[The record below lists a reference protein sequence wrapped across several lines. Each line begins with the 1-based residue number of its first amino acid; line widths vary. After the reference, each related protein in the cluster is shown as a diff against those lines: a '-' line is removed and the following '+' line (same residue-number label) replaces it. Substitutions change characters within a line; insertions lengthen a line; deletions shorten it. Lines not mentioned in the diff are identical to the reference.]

1 MEKNDTRQKGK
12 PAKKNKPDMPFN
24 ASLMT
29 ALEPVAKKI
38 RESEKKKET
47 PPKPVEKV
55 PSFSKNIPDEDL
67 FAAEVADVKPYTPV
81 PLPLPARP
89 VVHDFQSDEDDVL
102 EFLDAIV
109 AGDTEFD
116 ISDSDE
122 YIEGCVKDLD
132 KRILAKLRRGEFA
145 VQAHKDLHR
154 LKRDEARAAIESF
167 VRDSRRRGFRC
178 VLMVH
183 GKGMHSKDNIPVLK
197 ESIKNW
203 LSRGALSSQVL
214 AFSSA
219 RQVDGGV
226 GAVYVLLRK

>member
-1 MEKNDTRQKGK
+1 MGNPDSRQKGK
-12 PAKKNKPDMPFN
+12 QVKKARPEAPFN
-24 ASLMT
+24 SSLMA
-29 ALEPVAKKI
+29 ALEPVAKQLK
-38 RESEKKKET
+38 ESEKKKEP
-47 PPKPVEKV
+47 PPKPVERI
-55 PSFSKNIPDEDL
+55 PSFGKDIPDEDL
-67 FAAEVADVKPYTPV
+67 FAAEVADVRPYTPV

-89 VVHDFQSDEDDVL
+89 SIPDFHSDEDDVL

-109 AGDTEFD
+109 SGDMEFD
-116 ISDSDE
+116 ISDTDE
-122 YIEGCVKDLD
+122 FIEGCVKDLD
-132 KRILAKLRRGEFA
+132 RRILAKLRRGEFA

-154 LKRDEARAAIESF
+154 LKREEARAAVESF
-167 VRDSRRRGFRC
+167 VKESRRKGFRC

-183 GKGMHSKDNIPVLK
+183 GRGTHSKDNIPVLK